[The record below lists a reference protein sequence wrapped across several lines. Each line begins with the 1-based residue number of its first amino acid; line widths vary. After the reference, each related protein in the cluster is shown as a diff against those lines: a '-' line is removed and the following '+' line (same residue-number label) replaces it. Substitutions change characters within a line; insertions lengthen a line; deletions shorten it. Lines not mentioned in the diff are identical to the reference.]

1 MADDI
6 AIMSPPD
13 GSSREALSE
22 GLLHLFKPA
31 IHELDTKV
39 HNVR

>member
-13 GSSREALSE
+13 GSSHEALAE

-31 IHELDTKV
+31 IEELDDKV